1 MRRSCSLTQ
10 ICKIRTWRV
19 LENVSRA
26 AFTPNGAD
34 DMVGANER
42 GSGWVMSIVEIM
54 LEQVSVLQIPTWGI
68 GLANLLWKT
77 YDAPVLDLPA
87 LTPSE
92 LSFWMKKD
100 IQTDNL
106 QSSKT
111 IASQR
116 RWNKKRG
123 PPLTDGVLK
132 SRFTEQ
138 CGAST
143 KRTYSANG
151 ESKCVCVRM
160 CVCVCVCVCVHVC
173 RMYLCVYMNVG
184 LCVYVSDFVCV
195 CVCCVHVRKASMT

>member
-1 MRRSCSLTQ
+1 
-10 ICKIRTWRV
+10 
-19 LENVSRA
+19 
-26 AFTPNGAD
+26 
-34 DMVGANER
+34 
-42 GSGWVMSIVEIM
+42 MSIVEIM
-54 LEQVSVLQIPTWGI
+54 LEEVSVLQIPTWGI
-68 GLANLLWKT
+68 GWANLLWET
-77 YDAPVLDLPA
+77 CDAPILDLPA

-92 LSFWMKKD
+92 LSVWMKKD

-138 CGAST
+138 CCAST

-160 CVCVCVCVCVHVC
+160 FNL
-173 RMYLCVYMNVG
+173 YVYILSSFLSILN
-184 LCVYVSDFVCV
+184 YKNIKKIF
-195 CVCCVHVRKASMT
+195 ASYFRSYFF

>member
-1 MRRSCSLTQ
+1 
-10 ICKIRTWRV
+10 
-19 LENVSRA
+19 
-26 AFTPNGAD
+26 
-34 DMVGANER
+34 
-42 GSGWVMSIVEIM
+42 MSIVEIM
-54 LEQVSVLQIPTWGI
+54 LEEVSVLQIPTWGI
-68 GLANLLWKT
+68 GWANLLWET
-77 YDAPVLDLPA
+77 CDAPILDLPA

-92 LSFWMKKD
+92 LSVWMKKD

-138 CGAST
+138 CCAST

-160 CVCVCVCVCVHVC
+160 CVCVCVCALVCG
-173 RMYLCVYMNVG
+173 MYLCVYMNVG
-184 LCVYVSDFVCV
+184 LCVYVSVFVCV
-195 CVCCVHVRKASMT
+195 CVCVRAHVRKASVT